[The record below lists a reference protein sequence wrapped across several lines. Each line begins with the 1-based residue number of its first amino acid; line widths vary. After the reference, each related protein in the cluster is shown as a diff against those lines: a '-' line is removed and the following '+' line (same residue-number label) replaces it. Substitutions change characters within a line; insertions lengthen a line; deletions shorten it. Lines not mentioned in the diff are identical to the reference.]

1 MIDASVNRTE
11 TVLRKISSRD
21 GLQQVVMMQAAE
33 TRAGSDAM
41 SGGYA
46 MYGQCRL
53 VRRVIW
59 KSRAQRGM
67 WSFTVVQVD
76 NATPIVLSLDKFVIR
91 GIHGPVA

>member
-1 MIDASVNRTE
+1 MTYRCARRTTSRKAGSNPNLPQRCLLE
-11 TVLRKISSRD
+11 MVVLRKISSRD

-46 MYGQCRL
+46 MYGQCGL

-59 KSRAQRGM
+59 KSRA
-67 WSFTVVQVD
+67 
-76 NATPIVLSLDKFVIR
+76 NAECGRSPLS
-91 GIHGPVA
+91 